1 MMRLRRPAVL
11 TAAAA
16 LAAIA
21 IAALALFAIPASDLP
36 LTYRETSHAAQV
48 LGVGAGGVLIIA
60 ALLTARATIALLLLA
75 LAAVW
80 FGQDLAALGDS
91 AALLRAVATGAAPFA
106 AALALHLALALP
118 EGRLSR
124 RGRVAVGAA
133 YLAAAIIAVGTVAL
147 RDPFLDL
154 YCWRQCGENPL
165 LVHAVP
171 DLARTFVV
179 AGVLSSIAIGALAVG
194 VVVWRIAAASRV
206 GRTLL
211 APALLPAGLVAA
223 SEAARG
229 AALLASPLED
239 PHRTGFMALYLLR
252 AGALAA
258 LAGGVAWTL
267 LRRRRTR
274 ARLTSLAADLGAAPA
289 PGKLRATLAAAL
301 GDPTVDVVYRVPGIG
316 RFVDADGAVKA
327 QPAGTAT
334 RITRGGRLLAIVVHD
349 GAVLSDGDLERLLG
363 PAARLAIENEALRAE
378 VLAQLRQLRRSRA
391 RIVATADESRRRLER
406 DLHDGA
412 QQRMLAVI
420 LDLRLARAGAH
431 GELAERLRHIDEE
444 VDRAFTELRELA
456 HGIYPAV
463 LTEAGL
469 EAALPTL
476 ADVAPLVVNLHD
488 VTDERFSA
496 AVEAGAYITVDEAIR
511 DAALRRATTVDVSA
525 TVRDGRLVIV
535 ADDDGASRETSL
547 VHVADRVGA
556 LGGGLDLTPTAL
568 RAEIPCA

>member
-1 MMRLRRPAVL
+1 MIRLHRPAAI
-11 TAAAA
+11 TAAVA
-16 LAAIA
+16 LVVVGV
-21 IAALALFAIPASDLP
+21 AALALFAIPASDLP

-48 LGVGAGGVLIIA
+48 LGIGAGVALIVA
-60 ALLTARATIALLLLA
+60 ALRAVPAAIALLLLA

-91 AALLRAVATGAAPFA
+91 AARLRAVATGAAPFA

-118 EGRLSR
+118 EGRLSP
-124 RGRVAVGAA
+124 RGGAAVGAA
-133 YLAAAIIAVGTVAL
+133 YLTTTIIAVGTVAL
-147 RDPFLDL
+147 RDPFLDV
-154 YCWRQCGENPL
+154 YCWRQCGKNPL
-165 LVHAVP
+165 LVLTSP
-171 DLARTFVV
+171 DLARAFVL
-179 AGVLSSIAIGALAVG
+179 AGLVSSIVLGVLAVG
-194 VVVWRIAAASRV
+194 VVVWRIVAASRV
-206 GRTLL
+206 GRALL
-211 APALLPAGLVAA
+211 APALISAGLVAA

-229 AALLASPLED
+229 AALLVWPFED
-239 PHRTGFMALYLLR
+239 PHRTGFMAVYLLR
-252 AGALAA
+252 AGALML
-258 LAGGVAWTL
+258 LASGVAWTL

-274 ARLTSLAADLGAAPA
+274 ARLTRLAADLGAAPA
-289 PGKLRATLAAAL
+289 PGKLRESLAAAL
-301 GDPTVDVVYRVPGIG
+301 GDPTVEVLYWVATAR
-316 RFVDADGAVKA
+316 RFVDADGALQP

-334 RITRGGRLLAIVVHD
+334 RITRAGRLLAIVVHD
-349 GAVLSDGDLERLLG
+349 RAALTGDDLERLFG

-378 VLAQLRQLRRSRA
+378 VLAQLHELRRSRA

-406 DLHDGA
+406 NLHDGA
-412 QQRMLAVI
+412 QQRLLAVL

-476 ADVAPLVVNLHD
+476 ADVAPLVVKLHD

-511 DAALRRATTVDVSA
+511 DAALRRATTIDVSA
-525 TVRDGRLVIV
+525 TVRDRRLVIV
-535 ADDDGASRETSL
+535 ADDDGGLRETSL